1 MLLPPDGG
9 ARQAG
14 VFVSYCPPRPLAAS
28 RLGGTP
34 TSRRPPQAGG
44 SPTAAGIVTGLGFSV
59 VSQISRDEVAHLA
72 RLARL
77 ALTDDELDS
86 YAGQLDAILNHV
98 SQIQAVDVT
107 GVEATD
113 NPLKD
118 VNVTR
123 PDQTR
128 PCLTQEEALAEAPE
142 AVDGRFAVP
151 QILGDPQ

>member
-1 MLLPPDGG
+1 M
-9 ARQAG
+9 
-14 VFVSYCPPRPLAAS
+14 
-28 RLGGTP
+28 
-34 TSRRPPQAGG
+34 
-44 SPTAAGIVTGLGFSV
+44 
-59 VSQISRDEVAHLA
+59 SQISRDEEAHLA

-77 ALTDDELDS
+77 ALTDDELDN
-86 YAGQLDAILNHV
+86 YAGQLDAILTHV

-123 PDQTR
+123 PDQIA
-128 PCLTQEEALAEAPE
+128 PSLTQQEALAEAPN

-151 QILGDPQ
+151 QILGEPE